1 MRTTRKLAVVG
12 AALLGAT
19 VAAAPVHAD
28 SSTVTKCSAWKL
40 SGARYL
46 QSCVDVTGTSVRT
59 YGYVSAAGVSA
70 PSDVDATMTGRVGSP
85 GTRLAYQPSTV
96 HLDNNTVLVEGAT
109 ATATPGTPVRA
120 TLFLP
125 HTLGTG
131 TLVGPD
137 GATFLD
143 PDVPSGPAGPGGQS
157 STLEQITVWA
167 SVVG

>member
-12 AALLGAT
+12 AALLGAA
-19 VAAAPVHAD
+19 VAAAPAHAD
-28 SSTVTKCSAWKL
+28 QTVTKCSNWKL
-40 SGARYL
+40 SGTHYL
-46 QSCVDVTGTSVRT
+46 QSCIDVTGTQVHT
-59 YGYVSAAGVSA
+59 YGYVSAAGTTA
-70 PSDVDATMTGRVGSP
+70 PDDVDATMTGRLGSP

-96 HLDNNTVLVEGAT
+96 HLDADTVLVDGTTTT
-109 ATATPGTPVRA
+109 AAAGTPVRA

-137 GATFLD
+137 NAVFLD
-143 PDVPSGPAGPGGQS
+143 PDVPSGPVGPGGQS

-167 SVVG
+167 TVTG